1 MTRSVR
7 MAVSVTLLAGLTLG
21 SVVASQ
27 AETPTILKGTM
38 VGIPA
43 GAPTLHG
50 LIGGGAPWMVDESRA
65 ALTADGQ
72 LVVKVEGLTLLNG
85 TNPIALGRAILTCNS
100 VAVASSPI
108 VPFSATG
115 DAKVETTVTVP
126 SPCLAPAIFFMGV
139 LPNGAE
145 RWFAVT
151 GG

>member
-1 MTRSVR
+1 
-7 MAVSVTLLAGLTLG
+7 
-21 SVVASQ
+21 
-27 AETPTILKGTM
+27 
-38 VGIPA
+38 
-43 GAPTLHG
+43 
-50 LIGGGAPWMVDESRA
+50 
-65 ALTADGQ
+65 
-72 LVVKVEGLTLLNG
+72 
-85 TNPIALGRAILTCNS
+85 
-100 VAVASSPI
+100 